1 MTPMSS
7 TTEESLTLRWFWVLG
22 RLEGASLLA
31 LMGIA
36 MPLKYLAHMPAATSW
51 TGWIHGFLF
60 LVFLVALA
68 SARRTE
74 GWPFSRLVWGF
85 LASLVPFGTF
95 VLERRIRRA

>member
-1 MTPMSS
+1 MN
-7 TTEESLTLRWFWVLG
+7 ESLTLRWFFALG
-22 RLEGASLLA
+22 RLEGASLIA

-36 MPLKYLAHMPAATSW
+36 MPLKYAADLPSATSW

-60 LVFLVALA
+60 LVFLVALV

-74 GWPFSRLVWGF
+74 GWPASRLVWGF

-95 VLERRIRRA
+95 VLERRIRRS

>member
-1 MTPMSS
+1 MNQSN
-7 TTEESLTLRWFWVLG
+7 ESLTLQWFFAIG

-31 LMGIA
+31 LFGIA

-74 GWPFSRLVWGF
+74 GWPASRLGWGL
-85 LASLVPFGTF
+85 LASLVPLGTF
-95 VLERRIRRA
+95 VLERRIRRSG